1 MAVMLV
7 VTYCVLI
14 FKCETVWHFLSTSKC
29 TLSLKQSF
37 LLFQMFLALNDN
49 LVMRGIP
56 YFACSAHMHV
66 FMR

>member
-7 VTYCVLI
+7 ATYCVLI
-14 FKCETVWHFLSTSKC
+14 FKCETVWHFLFASKC

-56 YFACSAHMHV
+56 CCACSAHMHV